1 MSHPRYLIAL
11 ALALALGCGS
21 ALAQTAAYPTK
32 PIRFIMPFSPG
43 GQTDI
48 LGRILGQQLAVQLGQ
63 SVVAENRPG
72 AGSNLGMEL
81 AAKSAPDGYTIV
93 LVSPALVISPSLYK
107 KLNYAPLKDL
117 APVGLVAN
125 APNILLVHPS
135 VPARTLKELVALAR
149 ANPGKLNFGSGGV
162 GTSIH
167 LAGEMMKSLTGVN
180 IVHVPYKGGNDAMT
194 ALQGGQI
201 EMMVNGIAP
210 VLPQLRS
217 GRVRGL
223 AMLTAE
229 RVASLPEVPTA
240 KEAGIPN
247 YEASNWYGVLA
258 PAGTP
263 REIIVRLNAEFR
275 NILGMPEVR
284 ERFLAA
290 GVNTRSNTPDE
301 FAAFIKSEAERY
313 AQVIKTANIQAE

>member
-1 MSHPRYLIAL
+1 MSHPRYLI

-149 ANPGKLNFGSGGV
+149 TNPGKLNFGSGGV

-240 KEAGIPN
+240 KETGIPN
-247 YEASNWYGVLA
+247 YEASNWYGVQA

-263 REIIVRLNAEFR
+263 REVIVRLNTEFR
-275 NILGMPEVR
+275 NILDMPEVR

-313 AQVIKTANIQAE
+313 AQVIKAANIQAE

>member
-1 MSHPRYLIAL
+1 MSHPRYLI

-263 REIIVRLNAEFR
+263 REVIVRLNTEFR
-275 NILGMPEVR
+275 NILDMPEVR

>member
-1 MSHPRYLIAL
+1 MSHPRYLI

-48 LGRILGQQLAVQLGQ
+48 LGRILGQQLAFQLGQ

-263 REIIVRLNAEFR
+263 REIIVRLNTEFR

-313 AQVIKTANIQAE
+313 AQVIKAANIQAE